1 MNRQLRMGGGIM
13 QVAHR
18 QGALFGGLKKAV
30 SSALGSAKDLLKSP
44 LGKAALLYGGS
55 KLLPM
60 AFGQLGKAG
69 GISEL
74 FSKGLS
80 TLGLDV
86 ASGAKPTLGQFGK
99 VFAIGSLGGAA
110 LQALTASGADE
121 EELGNIRDVE
131 SLKSYLR
138 QGYKQLNPQ
147 AEPEQVEAF
156 VETNTTEYR
165 ADGGRIGFAEG
176 MPEEGIE
183 TLLPKQKPSQM
194 MQEVDSVTQS
204 VDNFAQLIAQSGDPS
219 SFRGHVDLLSE
230 FIQKND
236 IDPSAAFDYVKRR
249 VDEIK
254 PGLSKFIFTTTED
267 MPVENKAY
275 GGRIGY
281 DGGTDFQKWL
291 EGKQK
296 FDQGQNAEQLY
307 REYLEDKRRQKVA
320 EQKTMA
326 ANGGRIGFFKG
337 AQADARAGRGA
348 MSPGTSMSGGFRG
361 GGDGGGNKDTTP
373 KTNIFDKIKNNPI
386 YQTVSP
392 FVNPFSIGMSQ
403 IPVKAQQAIG
413 IGSLLNKLGNVI
425 FSPAGAAEF
434 DMEAFQKAGAD
445 KGFFGGMND
454 ELEAMQEYYDA
465 AKSLTASGAK
475 FAGANNPQA
484 VRDFITKQSE
494 IPFGGGSYNIDMSL
508 VPKTFLE
515 TQQDFTTQ
523 KAPISFFNLGGRAG
537 YAFGNPE
544 QNAMEAAG
552 IEGLPLNQNPAGVKE
567 LDLRDSGGFI
577 PPVGVKEKADD
588 IPAMLSNN
596 EFVFTADAVRG
607 MGDGDVN
614 KGAQRMYDM
623 MKKLEGGGRV

>member
-1 MNRQLRMGGGIM
+1 MTISRMQQPRQMYGLGSLVKSIGKSVKSFVKSDTGKMLGLAALGFGIPGT
-13 QVAHR
+13 Q
-18 QGALFGGLKKAV
+18 FGGLFGRAGFGGAAKGLLGFEGIGP
-30 SSALGSAKDLLKSP
+30 ALS
-44 LGKAALLYGGS
+44 
-55 KLLPM
+55 
-60 AFGQLGKAG
+60 G
-69 GISEL
+69 GIE
-74 FSKGLS
+74 K
-80 TLGLDV
+80 LGLGVGKD
-86 ASGAKPTLGQFGK
+86 GPTLGQFGK

-281 DGGTDFQKWL
+281 DEGTDFQKWL

-373 KTNIFDKIKNNPI
+373 KI
-386 YQTVSP
+386 
-392 FVNPFSIGMSQ
+392 
-403 IPVKAQQAIG
+403 
-413 IGSLLNKLGNVI
+413 
-425 FSPAGAAEF
+425 
-434 DMEAFQKAGAD
+434 
-445 KGFFGGMND
+445 
-454 ELEAMQEYYDA
+454 
-465 AKSLTASGAK
+465 
-475 FAGANNPQA
+475 
-484 VRDFITKQSE
+484 SE
-494 IPFGGGSYNIDMSL
+494 IVKNISNLSNVPAFEKISNLESRYGLGSSGLPSRARHMAAMNVLSNALSKTGLGVAMGIPSKLAGDMGAFGMGLINEIPALGRGLTKENLSEIGEDIVDNFRG
-508 VPKTFLE
+508 TFL
-515 TQQDFTTQ
+515 TPNTMTTEQ
-523 KAPISFFNLGGRAG
+523 IYSNVYGRPGVRQGGRIG